1 MGALRCRPLAGWQ
14 LQMPAPKSIADAYAN
29 HLLRDLGAG
38 LPEPVMGNTVDAAL
52 AWADSGLMFLCGELN
67 QPPRQGPGAIPSCAR
82 GVVSAIR
89 LLAPQTL
96 SSDIDGAYLLSERAA
111 MLGLRA
117 RGSMSPNQSCRLLP
131 SLDGWLALNLARGE
145 DWLSM
150 AAWLQADKP
159 IDNWDSV
166 RQVVAQR
173 HTDELVERGRLLGL
187 PLAAANANT
196 KTAKSWFRLQQ
207 RGLQRPP
214 PAASTVPLVIDLS
227 SLWAGP
233 LCSHLLQQAGA
244 RVIKVESLQ
253 RPDGARPDGVPP
265 SGVPPGGVPPD
276 EARPDASQIDHAGY
290 SDFYHLLNAGKSSV
304 ALDFSRPA
312 GVRQL
317 QALLRHA
324 DIVIEGS
331 RPRALQQLGIDAEAI
346 VQSKPGLVW
355 LGISGYGR
363 RQPEANWVA
372 FGDDAAMAAGI
383 ANTGA
388 RSPLFVGDALA
399 DPLCGVHAALLA
411 LACWRAGE
419 GALLDI
425 SLYDVAAHCLAYAP
439 SIVQGDVVAACGQQ
453 WQFAVAGHS
462 TEIRKPQARRPL
474 QLAARLG
481 ADTRTVLREFAIPC

>member
-1 MGALRCRPLAGWQ
+1 
-14 LQMPAPKSIADAYAN
+14 MPAPESVADAYARQ
-29 HLLRDLGAG
+29 LLLDLGAG
-38 LPEPVMGNTVDAAL
+38 LSEPVIGNTVDAAL

-82 GVVSAIR
+82 GAVSAIR
-89 LLAPQTL
+89 MLAPKIL
-96 SSDIDGAYLLSERAA
+96 SSDIDGAHLLGERAA
-111 MLGLRA
+111 LLGLCA
-117 RGSMSPNQSCRLLP
+117 RGPMSPNQSCCVMP

-150 AAWLQADKP
+150 AAWLQAEKP
-159 IDNWDSV
+159 IDDWDSI
-166 RQVVAQR
+166 RRAVAQR
-173 HTDELVERGRLLGL
+173 HTAELVERGRLLGL
-187 PLAAANANT
+187 PIAAANPST
-196 KTAKSWFRLQQ
+196 KATKSWFRLQQ

-214 PAASTVPLVIDLS
+214 SAARSAPLVIDLS

-253 RPDGARPDGVPP
+253 RPDGARPGGVPP
-265 SGVPPGGVPPD
+265 SGVPQ
-276 EARPDASQIDHAGY
+276 AALAGY

-304 ALDFSRPA
+304 ALDFSRPM

-317 QALLRHA
+317 QTLLRHA

-331 RPRALQQLGIDAEAI
+331 RPRALQQLGIDAGAI

-363 RQPEANWVA
+363 SQPEANWVA

-383 ANTGA
+383 ANVGA

-411 LACWRAGE
+411 LAFWRAGE
-419 GALLDI
+419 AALLDI
-425 SLYDVAAHCLAYAP
+425 SLHGVAAHCLGYSP
-439 SIVQGDVVAACGQQ
+439 NIPQGDVVAGPGRQ
-453 WQFAVAGHS
+453 WQIAIAGHS
-462 TEIRKPQARRPL
+462 TEIGKPQARRPM
-474 QLAARLG
+474 QLAAGLG

>member
-1 MGALRCRPLAGWQ
+1 MGAANVFRPLAGWQ
-14 LQMPAPKSIADAYAN
+14 LSMPAPESVADAYAN
-29 HLLRDLGAG
+29 QLLRDLGAG
-38 LPEPVMGNTVDAAL
+38 LPDPVIGNTVDAAL

-82 GVVSAIR
+82 GVISAIR
-89 LLAPQTL
+89 MLAPQTL
-96 SSDIDGAYLLSERAA
+96 SSDIDGALLLSERAA
-111 MLGLRA
+111 MLGLHA
-117 RGSMSPNQSCRLLP
+117 RGSMSPNQSCRVLP
-131 SLDGWLALNLARGE
+131 SLDGWLALNLARRE
-145 DWLSM
+145 DWLSL

-166 RQVVAQR
+166 RQAVAQR
-173 HTDELVERGRLLGL
+173 YTNELVERGRLLGL
-187 PLAAANANT
+187 PLAAAKVTT
-196 KTAKSWFRLQQ
+196 KTAKPWFRLQQ
-207 RGLQRPP
+207 RGWQRPP
-214 PAASTVPLVIDLS
+214 PAATTGPLVIDLS

-253 RPDGARPDGVPP
+253 RPDGARPGGVPP
-265 SGVPPGGVPPD
+265 SGVPPSRMHPD
-276 EARPDASQIDHAGY
+276 ESQADLTGY

-304 ALDFSRPA
+304 ALDFSRPE

-331 RPRALQQLGIDAEAI
+331 RPRALQQLGIDAGAI

-363 RQPEANWVA
+363 SQPEANWVA
-372 FGDDAAMAAGI
+372 FGDDAAMAAGV

-388 RSPLFVGDALA
+388 SSPLFVGDALA

-425 SLYDVAAHCLAYAP
+425 SLHDVAAHCLAYAP
-439 SIVQGDVVAACGQQ
+439 SIVQGDVVAGPGQQ
-453 WQFAVAGHS
+453 WQFAIAGHS
-462 TEIRKPQARRPL
+462 TQIRKPQARRPL

>member
-1 MGALRCRPLAGWQ
+1 MAALKSRPLAGWQ
-14 LQMPAPKSIADAYAN
+14 LQLQAPESVADAYAN
-29 HLLRDLGAG
+29 QLLRDLGAG
-38 LPEPVMGNTVDAAL
+38 LPEPVLGNTVDAAL

-82 GVVSAIR
+82 GVINALR
-89 LLAPQTL
+89 GLAPQTL
-96 SSDIDGAYLLSERAA
+96 SSDIDGARLLSERAA

-117 RGSMSPNQSCRLLP
+117 RGPMSPNQSCRVLP
-131 SLDGWLALNLARGE
+131 SLDGWLALNLARRA

-150 AAWLQADKP
+150 AAWLQADRP
-159 IDNWDSV
+159 IADWDSV
-166 RQVVAQR
+166 HRAVAQR
-173 HTDELVERGRLLGL
+173 HSDELVERGRLLGL
-187 PLAAANANT
+187 PLAAASL
-196 KTAKSWFRLQQ
+196 TAKSTKPWFRLQQ
-207 RGLQRPP
+207 RGLQRPLS
-214 PAASTVPLVIDLS
+214 AATTAPLVVDLS

-253 RPDGARPDGVPP
+253 RPDGARP
-265 SGVPPGGVPPD
+265 GGVPPD
-276 EARPDASQIDHAGY
+276 EARPSDSKAELAGY

-304 ALDFSRPA
+304 ALDFSRPT
-312 GVRQL
+312 GMHQL

-346 VQSKPGLVW
+346 VQSNPGLVW

-363 RQPEANWVA
+363 SQPEANWVA

-383 ANTGA
+383 ADIGA
-388 RSPLFVGDALA
+388 SSPLFVGDALA
-399 DPLCGVHAALLA
+399 DPLCGAHAALLT
-411 LACWRAGE
+411 LAFWRAGE

-425 SLYDVAAHCLAYAP
+425 SLHDVAAYCLAYAP
-439 SIVQGDVVAACGQQ
+439 SITQGEVVAGPGRQ

-462 TEIRKPQARRPL
+462 TAIREPRGRRPL

-481 ADTRTVLREFAIPC
+481 ADTRSVLREYAIPC